1 MRANRSDAHL
11 VKEYAAQA
19 GLSLRT
25 AQVHRKKGVG
35 EWQSFLT
42 DKLQGSADAVEPVRR
57 LTMEEEEEKAALRY
71 AKVEEMLQSAMD
83 RKDFA
88 LVSSLL
94 KVAEQSHKLLLQVR
108 SENAEHSLRI
118 GKLIESREVIQWM
131 NNHLV
136 LVKQRI
142 EALPEVLASRIPI
155 ASSDVD
161 VFAVVDHEVVSILRD
176 VAAAAGSVADL
187 GMGSESQD

>member
-19 GLSLRT
+19 RVSLRT

-35 EWQSFLT
+35 EWQAFLT
-42 DKLQGSADAVEPVRR
+42 DKLQTSTDAVEPVRR
-57 LTMEEEEEKAALRY
+57 LTIEEEEEKAALRY
-71 AKVEEMLQSAMD
+71 AKVEEMLQSAMN

-88 LVSSLL
+88 MVSSLL

-108 SENAEHSLRI
+108 SENAEHYLRI

-136 LVKQRI
+136 MVKQRI
-142 EALPEVLASRIPI
+142 EGLPEVLASRIPI
-155 ASSDVD
+155 ASEDVD
-161 VFAVVDHEVVSILRD
+161 VFAVVNHEVVSILRD

-187 GMGSESQD
+187 GIGSERQV

>member
-35 EWQSFLT
+35 EWQTFLT
-42 DKLQGSADAVEPVRR
+42 DKLQGSSEGVESVRR

-71 AKVEEMLQSAMD
+71 AKVEEMLQSAMN

-88 LVSSLL
+88 MVSSLL

-131 NNHLV
+131 NTHL
-136 LVKQRI
+136 LMVKQRI
-142 EALPEVLASRIPI
+142 EGLPEVLASRIP
-155 ASSDVD
+155 APSDDVD
-161 VFAVVDHEVVSILRD
+161 VHALVDYEVVSILRD

-187 GMGSESQD
+187 AKGSERQV